1 MFLVPENHAT
11 VTGPGLWPVIVRCY
25 VPNSGDG
32 LKRLKERI
40 EKWDVQLRK
49 RLQTLAAKK
58 HVLLM
63 GDLNVAHQDKDSW
76 FDTAEAVDRSS
87 AWGWG
92 DLRFR

>member
-1 MFLVPENHAT
+1 
-11 VTGPGLWPVIVRCY
+11 
-25 VPNSGDG
+25 
-32 LKRLKERI
+32 
-40 EKWDVQLRK
+40 
-49 RLQTLAAKK
+49 
-58 HVLLM
+58 M

>member
-1 MFLVPENHAT
+1 M
-11 VTGPGLWPVIVRCY
+11 
-25 VPNSGDG
+25 PNSGDG

-63 GDLNVAHQDKDSW
+63 GDLNVAHQDKESW
-76 FDTAEAVDRSS
+76 FKVE
-87 AWGWG
+87 GC
-92 DLRFR
+92 